1 VQYCLSLIFVFM
13 KCPTNSAPFV
23 TFTVSGFH
31 KVNAF
36 TGAAD
41 QDQQELQWQ

>member
-1 VQYCLSLIFVFM
+1 MCSMPLVIV
-13 KCPTNSAPFV
+13 SA
-23 TFTVSGFH
+23 SGFH

-41 QDQQELQWQ
+41 HDRQDSQWQ